1 MEEAKKKI
9 KCFDGTTESGFKYSI
24 SASKLNNFE
33 LLDAL
38 YETETNPL
46 LISKVITL
54 LLGEEGKLKLMNHL
68 REKDGTVP
76 VDKLQKELADIF
88 NNAKLKKF

>member
-1 MEEAKKKI
+1 MEEVKKK
-9 KCFDGTTESGFKYSI
+9 KFFEGTTESGFKYSI
-24 SASKLNNFE
+24 STSKLNNFE

-54 LLGEEGKLKLMNHL
+54 LLGEEGKLKLIEHL
-68 REKDGTVP
+68 REEDQTVP
-76 VDKLQKELADIF
+76 VDKLQKELTDIF
-88 NNAKLKKF
+88 NNAKLKKS